1 MYRFEVKGMTCNHC
15 VAAVTRS
22 IKALDAEADVR
33 VDLAQGKVEVESVK
47 SADALAEAIAD
58 AGYEVA
64 GHG

>member
-15 VAAVTRS
+15 VAAVTKS

-33 VDLAQGKVEVESVK
+33 VDLAQGKVDVESVK
-47 SADALAEAIAD
+47 SAEAIAEAIAD

-64 GHG
+64 GRD